1 MQNPSRENPE
11 EIKVEE
17 EDQSDFMCVVT
28 GNTLPY
34 TQKIQVMRFWGHGFP
49 VYVKIWKTMCHVFLS
64 PQYTAVEKVSRFF
77 NHR

>member
-49 VYVKIWKTMCHVFLS
+49 VYVKI
-64 PQYTAVEKVSRFF
+64 
-77 NHR
+77 